1 MNLTAALLERLSL
14 PAMYERGER
23 YFHSGRVAQLVK
35 REGHVEA
42 RVRGSRD
49 YRQLIDLAADS
60 WAATC
65 TCPYEGE
72 GICKHL
78 VAAGL
83 AIVAGQFTRDDVAQ
97 AESGAFRVSIEQVRE
112 TFLAQ
117 LKSDASPGSAFISS
131 VQTFWSGELA
141 AHLRAGRVQD
151 GLRLLLGV
159 YEGLRSL
166 APAENTL
173 LMQSV
178 FERMQQQLIHHLG
191 EAELPVPERK
201 ACIEWIFRRWDKYEA
216 AYDGVSQTAIRY
228 AINHFEPLLIAL
240 AAEKISAHFT
250 SMKLHAYGI
259 TTHQMP
265 LLHRHVLS
273 LFNFGR

>member
-1 MNLTAALLERLSL
+1 MKLTAALLERLSL
-14 PAMYERGER
+14 PAIYERGEH
-23 YFHSGRVAQLVK
+23 YFRSGRVAQLVK
-35 REGHVEA
+35 QGGQVEA
-42 RVRGSRD
+42 LVRGSRD
-49 YRQLIDLAADS
+49 YRQLIDLSADS

-83 AIVAGQFTRDDVAQ
+83 AIVAGQFSAGAVMQ
-97 AESGAFRVSIEQVRE
+97 GESEVFRVSLDQVRE

-117 LKSDASPGSAFISS
+117 LKPGRSSGAMPISS
-131 VQTFWSGELA
+131 IHLFWSGELD

-159 YEGLRSL
+159 YEGIRSAL
-166 APAENTL
+166 YPIGAGLMEN
-173 LMQSV
+173 V
-178 FERMQQQLIHHLG
+178 FVSLEQQMIQHLG
-191 EAELPVPERK
+191 GAELPVPERK

-228 AINHFEPLLIAL
+228 SLAHFEGVLIAL
-240 AAEKISAHFT
+240 SVEKIAAHFT
-250 SMKLHAYGI
+250 SMKMQAYGI
-259 TTHQMP
+259 TARQMP
-265 LLHRHVLS
+265 LLHRHVQS
-273 LFNFGR
+273 LDDTR